1 MQSWAAAP
9 PIFVNNLWRT
19 NIPVIST
26 IIIIVI
32 VIIVITLSLSRE
44 PISIDNVKNTLFFCA
59 LSLRH
64 ITVKYL
70 QSLMI
75 KLKIEMDQR
84 SYSWT
89 TWWRPEKGSSVH
101 HRGPAK
107 AIISRETKDGWEI

>member
-1 MQSWAAAP
+1 MDTSAITAALKDVQA
-9 PIFVNNLWRT
+9 N
-19 NIPVIST
+19 PVYSGGLT
-26 IIIIVI
+26 DQESQYQL
-32 VIIVITLSLSRE
+32 ITSKIHYFL
-44 PISIDNVKNTLFFCA
+44 CA

-75 KLKIEMDQR
+75 KLIRKIEMDQR

-89 TWWRPEKGSSVH
+89 TCWRPEKGSSVH

>member
-44 PISIDNVKNTLFFCA
+44 PISIDNVKNTLF
-59 LSLRH
+59 SLCT
-64 ITVKYL
+64 I
-70 QSLMI
+70 I
-75 KLKIEMDQR
+75 A
-84 SYSWT
+84 SYYCQISAIFDDKVDKEN
-89 TWWRPEKGSSVH
+89 RNGPE
-101 HRGPAK
+101 
-107 AIISRETKDGWEI
+107 II